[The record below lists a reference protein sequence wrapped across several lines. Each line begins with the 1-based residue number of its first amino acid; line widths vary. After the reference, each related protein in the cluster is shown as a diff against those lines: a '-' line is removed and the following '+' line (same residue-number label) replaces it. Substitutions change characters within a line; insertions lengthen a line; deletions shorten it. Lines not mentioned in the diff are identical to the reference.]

1 MEANSRTSVVNVI
14 LGNVAVGVMAAA
26 GMGAVIALTGV
37 LVVPCV
43 LCD

>member
-1 MEANSRTSVVNVI
+1 MEVNSQTSVVNVI
-14 LGNVAVGVMAAA
+14 LGNVAVGVMDAA
-26 GMGAVIALTGV
+26 GMGEVIALIGV